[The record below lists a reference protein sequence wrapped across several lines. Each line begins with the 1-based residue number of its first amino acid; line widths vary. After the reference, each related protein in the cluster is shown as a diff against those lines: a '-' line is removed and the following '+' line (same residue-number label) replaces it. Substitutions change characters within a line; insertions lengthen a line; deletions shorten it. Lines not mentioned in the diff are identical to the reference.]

1 MLNLLTGSA
10 LIFMDTTIPILV
22 VEDSSTMSRIISTA
36 LQKLG
41 FNDIDMAHD
50 GQSALDQLRQKKYG
64 LILSDWEMQPVGGD
78 QFLREVRTDPANGN
92 IPVVVITGQSSRG
105 AAWLAG
111 AKAFLGKPFSDR
123 DLKKAI
129 KLALE

>member
-1 MLNLLTGSA
+1 
-10 LIFMDTTIPILV
+10 
-22 VEDSSTMSRIISTA
+22 MSRIISTA

-41 FNDIDMAHD
+41 FTDIDTASD
-50 GQSALDQLRQKKYG
+50 GQSALDQLQQKRYG
-64 LILSDWEMQPVGGD
+64 LILSDWEMELVSGD
-78 QFLREVRTDPANGN
+78 QFIRQVRTHPTNGN

-111 AKAFLGKPFSDR
+111 ARAFLGKPFSDR
-123 DLKKAI
+123 DLETAI